1 MTEDELK
8 EILKDHKN
16 WLDENDIGHQADLS
30 DADLTGID
38 LPEIDLDK
46 ISLKGVC
53 WRGTYLSQASFDEVC
68 MSKSDLH
75 GTDFSNAHF
84 RGVDLSNAN
93 LSGANFSHAR
103 FSEVN
108 FSNADLSGADL
119 SETYFE
125 KTCFKETCFNGADL
139 KGARFFKGVDFYGAD
154 LRGANLSGIEFDSDI
169 RGLLPLCPME
179 GSFIAYKKATDKI
192 VVLEIPADA
201 RRVSGTTLKCRCDKA
216 KVLRI
221 EDADGEIID
230 VDEDEDFIYMVGN
243 IIVAKNFNPYR
254 WNNYG
259 SGITFYL
266 SKEIALR
273 EKFFVDEDDYSI
285 FLYDRSDDTL
295 DYKPIPE
302 GYYEEE
308 D

>member
-1 MTEDELK
+1 MTHEQIAEVLKLHKKWLLDLADGVCADLRYADLRCAELSDADLRNANLRGA
-8 EILKDHKN
+8 EL
-16 WLDENDIGHQADLS
+16 IGADLS
-30 DADLTGID
+30 DADL
-38 LPEIDLDK
+38 
-46 ISLKGVC
+46 
-53 WRGTYLSQASFDEVC
+53 
-68 MSKSDLH
+68 
-75 GTDFSNAHF
+75 
-84 RGVDLSNAN
+84 SNAN
-93 LSGANFSHAR
+93 LINANLIGANLRGANLNYADLR
-103 FSEVN
+103 GTDLRN
-108 FSNADLSGADL
+108 TDLRGTDLRNADLRYADL
-119 SETYFE
+119 R
-125 KTCFKETCFNGADL
+125 N
-139 KGARFFKGVDFYGAD
+139 AD
-154 LRGANLSGIEFDSDI
+154 LRGAKLEGVKTDYLTVGYHIA
-169 RGLLPLCPME
+169 CPEE
-179 GSFIAYKKATDKI
+179 GAFIGYKKAGGKI
-192 VVLEIPADA
+192 VVLEIPAEA
-201 RRVSGTTLKCRCDKA
+201 RRSSATTLKCRCDKA